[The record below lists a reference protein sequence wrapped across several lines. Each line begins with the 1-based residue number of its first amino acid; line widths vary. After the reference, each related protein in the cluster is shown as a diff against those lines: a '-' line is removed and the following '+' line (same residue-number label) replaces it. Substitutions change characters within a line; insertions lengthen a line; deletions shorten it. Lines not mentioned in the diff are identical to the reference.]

1 MTRRVPSV
9 CGMRL
14 PDRSE
19 TAPSSINRPGRS
31 PTIFRWGP
39 SRVAFMTC
47 MVWFLAV
54 TVSSVRF
61 WEGPTRIIPV

>member
-9 CGMRL
+9 YGMRL

-19 TAPSSINRPGRS
+19 TAPADMDRPGRS
-31 PTIFRWGP
+31 PTMVRWGT
-39 SRVAFMTC
+39 SSVAFMTLP
-47 MVWFLAV
+47 VWFLAV
-54 TVSSVRF
+54 TVSSVTF